1 LNRTN
6 FDLVHL
12 SFESVFV
19 AHAHKTSNLWPHHL
33 LISSAM
39 APTGDGFDGDGFT
52 NNLLSDLAPL
62 LALFGGQVIKQFLSM
77 SLGLAD
83 HILLAMGPIGVVT
96 IVVSAIRIGGSKSL
110 KALVGRQ
117 VKVPILEVQ

>member
-1 LNRTN
+1 
-6 FDLVHL
+6 
-12 SFESVFV
+12 
-19 AHAHKTSNLWPHHL
+19 
-33 LISSAM
+33 M